1 MAEYSPTAK
10 HNGHKPLLVVIVG
23 PTASGKTA
31 LSLAL
36 AREFGAEI
44 VSADSMQAYKGMD
57 IQTAKPTQQEM
68 SEIPHHLIGVL
79 KPDECFSVA
88 RYQTL
93 ATAAIDDILS
103 RGRLPIL
110 VGGTGLYISAVV
122 DNTSF
127 GDMVIDPAI
136 RPRLMKEAAELGG
149 QQMLARLSCHDP
161 ELAARLHPNNLG
173 RIIRALEVFEATGKT
188 LSEFQANSRLAP
200 SPYHVLMLGVTF
212 KDRQRLYD
220 RINDRVD
227 EMLRMGLLAEV
238 EAMQN
243 TPLSHT
249 AAQAIGCKE
258 LRGYF
263 DGTLTLEEA
272 VENLKRQTRRYA
284 KRQLTWFVRDERVNW
299 LYQED
304 GDVIAR
310 ARELL
315 LPYLSDR
322 NQR

>member
-10 HNGHKPLLVVIVG
+10 QNDKRPLLVVIVG

-44 VSADSMQAYKGMD
+44 VSADSMQVYKGMD
-57 IQTAKPTQQEM
+57 IQTAKPTTEQM

-79 KPDECFSVA
+79 RQDESFSVTQ
-88 RYQTL
+88 YQSL

-122 DNTSF
+122 DNTCF

-136 RPRLMKEAAELGG
+136 RQRLIKAANEQGG
-149 QQMLARLSCHDP
+149 QQLLARLSLNDP
-161 ELAARLHPNNLG
+161 ELAAKLHPNNLG

-188 LSEFQANSRLAP
+188 LSEFQANSRLTP
-200 SPYHVLMLGVTF
+200 SPYQVLMLGVTF

-227 EMLRMGLLAEV
+227 EMLRMGLLREIEEMRNA
-238 EAMQN
+238 
-243 TPLSHT
+243 PLSHT
-249 AAQAIGCKE
+249 AAKAIGCKE
-258 LRGYF
+258 LSGYF
-263 DGTLTLEEA
+263 DGTLTLEQA

-284 KRQLTWFVRDERVNW
+284 KRQLTWFGRDERVNW
-299 LYQED
+299 LYQEN

-310 ARELL
+310 ARELI
-315 LPYLSDR
+315 LPYLSGC
-322 NQR
+322 NLL

>member
-10 HNGHKPLLVVIVG
+10 QNNKRPLLVVIVG

-36 AREFGAEI
+36 AGEFGAEI
-44 VSADSMQAYKGMD
+44 VSADSMQVYKGMD
-57 IQTAKPTQQEM
+57 IQTAKPTTEQM

-79 KPDECFSVA
+79 RQDESFSVTQ
-88 RYQTL
+88 YQSL

-122 DNTSF
+122 DNTCF
-127 GDMVIDPAI
+127 GDMIIDPAI
-136 RPRLMKEAAELGG
+136 RPRLIKEADEQGG
-149 QQMLARLSCHDP
+149 QQLLARLSLHDP

-188 LSEFQANSRLAP
+188 LSEFQANSRLTP
-200 SPYHVLMLGVTF
+200 SPYQVLMLGVTF

-227 EMLRMGLLAEV
+227 EMLRMGLLREIEEMRNA
-238 EAMQN
+238 
-243 TPLSHT
+243 PLSHT
-249 AAQAIGCKE
+249 AVKAIGCKE
-258 LRGYF
+258 LSGYF
-263 DGTLTLEEA
+263 DGTLTLEQA

-284 KRQLTWFVRDERVNW
+284 KRQLTWFGRDERVNW

-310 ARELL
+310 AREFI
-315 LPYLSDR
+315 LPYLTGLI
-322 NQR
+322 